1 MQTIPRLLTVALLS
15 ALFVPCFTLAQ
26 EAVGRPPVYRAE
38 ENVTVTLGLLS
49 SGAIDE
55 LARSKE
61 VAGAAASDMTGQ
73 PVALE
78 LENNFQLW
86 SIEKT
91 GTRYSA
97 WIDSPRRSPG
107 GQGLWVTI
115 RASIQGES
123 SPDEAKKY
131 VREVVTRLD
140 KVLAELSRREYEQ
153 RRDQL
158 KQAVDQAQESAQLAR
173 QRLDEVKTKLESV
186 SAPVSE
192 TVLEGLVSD
201 LKKQQQ
207 ALELELAG
215 IRGRTEALQKE
226 LAKIAERTKKE
237 PAADEVLQNLRRV
250 VELRRAQLAATRQLH
265 EQGTVTSLEVG
276 KSEEQVALAQ
286 IELAQAQRAVEK
298 PNAEQMDK
306 LTGELAQL
314 AINRAENEAKLKFV
328 TNRLDETLSALKH
341 EVQSKPLRQ
350 QLEKQLNAVA
360 NLQAQADQA
369 TADLR
374 TFEASFRPAHVEV
387 LDLTPREPKDGE
399 KSPQSK

>member
-1 MQTIPRLLTVALLS
+1 
-15 ALFVPCFTLAQ
+15 
-26 EAVGRPPVYRAE
+26 
-38 ENVTVTLGLLS
+38 
-49 SGAIDE
+49 
-55 LARSKE
+55 
-61 VAGAAASDMTGQ
+61 
-73 PVALE
+73 
-78 LENNFQLW
+78 
-86 SIEKT
+86 
-91 GTRYSA
+91 
-97 WIDSPRRSPG
+97 
-107 GQGLWVTI
+107 LWVTI

-158 KQAVDQAQESAQLAR
+158 KQAVEQAQESAQLAR

-226 LAKIAERTKKE
+226 LAKMAERTKKE

-276 KSEEQVALAQ
+276 KAEEQVALAQ

-369 TADLR
+369 AADLR